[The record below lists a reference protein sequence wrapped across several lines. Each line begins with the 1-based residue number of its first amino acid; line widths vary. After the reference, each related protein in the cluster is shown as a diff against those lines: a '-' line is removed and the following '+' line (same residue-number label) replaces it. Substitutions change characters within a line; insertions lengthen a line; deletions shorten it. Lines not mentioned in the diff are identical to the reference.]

1 MPTVLIVDDSSVER
15 RVVYGL
21 LDKETQW
28 RLTEARDG
36 EEALGMIEQQLPDL
50 VLTDLQ
56 MPGMDGLQL
65 TQEIRRRFPL
75 VPVVLMTAQG
85 SEEIAVQALECGAAS
100 YVPKSDLVR
109 QLTDVLDRV
118 MAAAGEKRSLSQ
130 LMRCLTE
137 WRASFQLESDA
148 ALVLSLV
155 AHLQR
160 VMSEMRLFDESERL
174 RVGVA
179 LEEALLNAAHHGNL
193 EISSDLREEDHTAY
207 YQLAR
212 DRLTEEPYAG
222 RRIRVDAILNPDR
235 AEFVIADEGPGFD
248 PSSLPDPT
256 DPANLDRPCGRGL
269 LLMRTFMDDLSYN
282 ETGNQVRLVKRS
294 DRPSEQQ
301 SGQQSDRGQRDA
313 VGEHE
318 SKASA

>member
-1 MPTVLIVDDSSVER
+1 MPTVLIVDDSTVER
-15 RVVYGL
+15 KVVHGL
-21 LDKETQW
+21 LDKETNW
-28 RLTEARDG
+28 SLKEARDG
-36 EEALGMIEQQLPDL
+36 EEALGMLAEQLPDL

-65 TQEIRRRFPL
+65 TQEVRRKFPL

-109 QLTDVLDRV
+109 QLIDVLDRV
-118 MAAAGEKRSLSQ
+118 LAAAGEKRSLSQ
-130 LMRCLTE
+130 LMSCLSE
-137 WRASFQLESDA
+137 WRACFELPSDA
-148 ALVLSLV
+148 SIVLSLV

-193 EISSDLREEDHTAY
+193 EISSQLREEDHNEY
-207 YQLAR
+207 YRLAR
-212 DRLTEEPYAG
+212 QRLDEEPYAS
-222 RRIRVDAILNPDR
+222 RRIRVDVLLNPER
-235 AEFVIADEGPGFD
+235 ADFTIADEGPGFD

-269 LLMRTFMDDLSYN
+269 LLMRTFMDELSYN
-282 ETGNQVRLVKRS
+282 SSGNQVRLMKRAVTEAEAS
-294 DRPSEQQ
+294 DDTEE
-301 SGQQSDRGQRDA
+301 A
-313 VGEHE
+313 VAVVG
-318 SKASA
+318 

>member
-1 MPTVLIVDDSSVER
+1 MPTVLIVDDSTVER
-15 RVVYGL
+15 RVVRGL
-21 LDKETQW
+21 LEKESHW
-28 RLTEARDG
+28 RLAEARDG
-36 EEALGMIEQQLPDL
+36 EEAIRMLDTEALPDL

-56 MPGMDGLQL
+56 MPGIDGLQL

-85 SEEIAVQALECGAAS
+85 SEEIAVQALESGAAS

-109 QLTDVLDRV
+109 QLADVLDRV
-118 MAAAGEKRSLSQ
+118 LAAAGEKRSLSH

-137 WRASFQLESDA
+137 WRAGFELPSDA
-148 ALVLSLV
+148 GIVLSLV

-193 EISSDLREEDHTAY
+193 EISSKLREEDHQKY
-207 YQLAR
+207 YDLAR
-212 DRLTEEPYAG
+212 QRLDQQPYAD
-222 RRIRVDAILNPDR
+222 RRIRVDVLLSPDR
-235 AEFVIADEGPGFD
+235 AEFHIADEGKGFD
-248 PSSLPDPT
+248 RSCLPDPT

-269 LLMRTFMDDLSYN
+269 LLMQTFMDELSYN
-282 ETGNQVRLVKRS
+282 DVGNQVRLVKRV
-294 DRPSEQQ
+294 SEPV
-301 SGQQSDRGQRDA
+301 A
-313 VGEHE
+313 E
-318 SKASA
+318 

>member
-1 MPTVLIVDDSSVER
+1 MPTVLIVDDSNVER
-15 RVVYGL
+15 RVVRGL
-21 LDKETQW
+21 LEKETNW
-28 RLTEARDG
+28 GLVEARDG
-36 EEALGMIEQQLPDL
+36 EDAIRMLEEDQLPDL

-56 MPGMDGLQL
+56 MPGIDGLQL
-65 TQEIRRRFPL
+65 TQEIRRKYPL

-118 MAAAGEKRSLSQ
+118 LAAAGEKRSLSQ
-130 LMRCLTE
+130 LMRCLQE
-137 WRASFQLESDA
+137 WRANFELPSDTSV
-148 ALVLSLV
+148 VLSLV

-193 EISSDLREEDHTAY
+193 EISSQLREEDHQAY
-207 YQLAR
+207 YRLAR
-212 DRLTEEPYAG
+212 ERLDEMPYSE
-222 RRIRVDAILNPDR
+222 RRIRVDVVLNPER
-235 AEFVIADEGPGFD
+235 AEFTILDEGPGFD
-248 PSSLPDPT
+248 RSCLPDPT

-269 LLMRTFMDDLSYN
+269 LLMQTFMDDLTYN
-282 ETGNQVRLVKRS
+282 DTGNQVRMVKRA
-294 DRPSEQQ
+294 
-301 SGQQSDRGQRDA
+301 A
-313 VGEHE
+313 VAE
-318 SKASA
+318 AV

>member
-1 MPTVLIVDDSSVER
+1 MPTVLIVDDSTVER
-15 RVVYGL
+15 RVVQGL
-21 LDKETQW
+21 LEKETHW
-28 RLTEARDG
+28 TITEARDG
-36 EEALGMIEQQLPDL
+36 EEAIAMIEAKLPDL

-65 TQEIRRRFPL
+65 TQEIRRKYPL

-109 QLTDVLDRV
+109 QLADVLDRV
-118 MAAAGEKRSLSQ
+118 LAAAGEKRSLSQ

-137 WRASFQLESDA
+137 WRASFELPSDA
-148 ALVLSLV
+148 SIVLSLV

-193 EISSDLREEDHTAY
+193 EISSQLREDDHTAY
-207 YQLAR
+207 YRLAR
-212 DRLTEEPYAG
+212 ERLNIDPYAD
-222 RRIRVDAILNPDR
+222 RRIRVDVLLNPRR
-235 AEFVIADEGPGFD
+235 AEFTIADEGPGFD
-248 PSSLPDPT
+248 PSKLPDPT

-269 LLMRTFMDDLSYN
+269 LLMRTFMDELSYN
-282 ETGNQVRLVKRS
+282 PTGNEVRLVK
-294 DRPSEQQ
+294 QA
-301 SGQQSDRGQRDA
+301 G
-313 VGEHE
+313 
-318 SKASA
+318 